1 MKLGEKSDCSGN
13 DMNEEEG
20 KFVVKDKRRF
30 SEDGEEKVDNLGKK
44 SSSYEGGIENKRET
58 SSAQPDSSPNFSGP
72 TDASD
77 RAGNIEGD
85 RLANMSADN
94 VAFARFV
101 ISIAQQAFWQ
111 MGLGSSPTELDIK
124 VDLDAAKEFIDILS
138 LIEKKTQGNL
148 DSYEK
153 QMLTEVLHELRMAFV
168 KVKGK

>member
-1 MKLGEKSDCSGN
+1 MS
-13 DMNEEEG
+13 EEES

-30 SEDGEEKVDNLGKK
+30 SEDGEEKGDNSAKKISPDHSATENIIEK
-44 SSSYEGGIENKRET
+44 SSSE
-58 SSAQPDSSPNFSGP
+58 PDSSPNSTPNFTGP
-72 TDASD
+72 TEASNG
-77 RAGNIEGD
+77 AGNLGGEG
-85 RLANMSADN
+85 LENMSADN

-111 MGLGSSPTELDIK
+111 MGVGASPTELDIK
-124 VDLDAAKEFIDILS
+124 VDLDAAKEFIDILT
-138 LIEKKTQGNL
+138 LIEKKTEGNL